1 MTGSKK
7 EEPPHLQKKKKNSW
21 KITFL
26 LFCLLDELPQSSYT
40 HIDAILC
47 QVEGHATENDTSL
60 LLSPYQTDKFLSAT
74 VKNISG
80 GINKN
85 C

>member
-1 MTGSKK
+1 MTGV
-7 EEPPHLQKKKKNSW
+7 KKKNLRTSTH
-21 KITFL
+21 KKKFL
-26 LFCLLDELPQSSYT
+26 KNHLFVILLDELPQSSYT

-47 QVEGHATENDTSL
+47 KVEGHATENDTSL
-60 LLSPYQTDKFLSAT
+60 LLFPYQTDKFLGAT

-85 C
+85 S